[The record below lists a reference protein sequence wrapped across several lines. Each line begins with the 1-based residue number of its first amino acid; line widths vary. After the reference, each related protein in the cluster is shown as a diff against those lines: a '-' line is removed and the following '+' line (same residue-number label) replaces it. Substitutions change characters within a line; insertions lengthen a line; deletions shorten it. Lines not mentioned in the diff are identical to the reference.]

1 MAATAPDS
9 GVALPPGVTAA
20 MVEKGRVLFDGGSC
34 IRCHGAE
41 GRGHT
46 NGPSLRRGR
55 WFQHSGSYDEIVAT
69 IINGVPLRSVK
80 GQGRRFPMN
89 PRGGPMR
96 VTDEQAR
103 DLGAYVWSISRAKTK

>member
-1 MAATAPDS
+1 MAAAESDS
-9 GVALPPGVTAA
+9 TVLPAGVTAQ
-20 MVEKGRVLFDGGSC
+20 MVERGRDLFDKGSC

-46 NGPSLRRGR
+46 NGPSLRRGK
-55 WFQHSGSYDEIVAT
+55 WLQHSGTYNEIVTT

-103 DLGAYVWSISRAKTK
+103 DLAAYVWSISRGKTR